1 MGNSF
6 DDSGLKRL
14 QKNLQQL
21 NAIQDVSFAE
31 LFNSEFMTSQTNYS
45 SFEALAEASSFDVK
59 SAEDLKAI
67 PDDQWDAFI
76 RKATRFD
83 SWHEMQKEAAVQ
95 RIRRQLLN
103 GLG

>member
-14 QKNLQQL
+14 QENLQQL
-21 NAIQDVSFAE
+21 NATQDASFSE
-31 LFNSEFMTSQTNYS
+31 LFNSEFMANHTKYP
-45 SFEALAEASSFDVK
+45 SFQAMVEASPFDVK
-59 SAEDLKAI
+59 SAENFKAI
-67 PDDQWDAFI
+67 PDDQWDVFI
-76 RKATRFD
+76 RKATQFD

-95 RIRRQLLN
+95 WTRRQLLN